1 MSGGVGCVCG
11 AGEGSSPSVSTG
23 RARKKQNQ
31 NQNQNRLKF
40 FLKLLKIKKRARV
53 EGWLTLL
60 EVNHICIEKA
70 VDIVMIVDLLRLAR
84 HSHRS
89 EYARA
94 CSREVFVGSGVVCI
108 MDVFNGVEQ
117 TLSRVTGLDLFRGRF
132 LAVHVPCGVRIN
144 KQHHRNFAGRT
155 HQRWPWQIA
164 STSAERS

>member
-1 MSGGVGCVCG
+1 M
-11 AGEGSSPSVSTG
+11 
-23 RARKKQNQ
+23 
-31 NQNQNRLKF
+31 
-40 FLKLLKIKKRARV
+40 
-53 EGWLTLL
+53 L

-89 EYARA
+89 EYMYARA

-108 MDVFNGVEQ
+108 MDVFDGVEQ

-144 KQHHRNFAGRT
+144 KQNHRNFAGRT
-155 HQRWPWQIA
+155 HQRWPWQISHEPA
-164 STSAERS
+164 VATAHDVRMAIFYLRHCKTTNSIFLMGPLQAGLDFEIPSVVLQAIV